1 MSKVNIKLKERIDY
15 LEKSNRQLTTEI
27 AELKDINGGQ
37 SQFLDKLEHFFLD
50 NGFLLINT
58 KDENLKNELRKL
70 IVDLDLNI
78 PKPVNKVSHL
88 QELTDDEDEHF

>member
-27 AELKDINGGQ
+27 TELKDINGGQ

-50 NGFLLINT
+50 QGYLLIDT
-58 KDENLKNELRKL
+58 RAENLKNEVRAA
-70 IVDLDLNI
+70 LN
-78 PKPVNKVSHL
+78 
-88 QELTDDEDEHF
+88 ELGDV

>member
-27 AELKDINGGQ
+27 TELKDINGGQ

-50 NGFLLINT
+50 QGYLLIDT
-58 KDENLKNELRKL
+58 RDENLKNEVRAA
-70 IVDLDLNI
+70 LN
-78 PKPVNKVSHL
+78 
-88 QELTDDEDEHF
+88 ELGDV